1 MDTGRIDE
9 RHLAHTDDTHLG
21 TVTELGHKFLE
32 LGSYTEEIRTIDF
45 INLHAL
51 RDSQT
56 FVIRMDARL
65 VLHLD
70 FILDS

>member
-1 MDTGRIDE
+1 MDSGRIDE

-21 TVTELGHKFLE
+21 TVTELGHQLLE
-32 LGSYTEEIRTIDF
+32 LGSYTEEIRTVDF

-56 FVIRMDARL
+56 FIIRMDARL

-70 FILDS
+70 FILYS